1 MLGQLSTFRN
11 LACFYDLTLLRRE
24 NMSELHFMSIEE
36 LDNKLKNL
44 TVVFIS
50 LKIIMTILFM

>member
-24 NMSELHFMSIEE
+24 SMSELHFMSIEE